1 MVFSI
6 GYFGKAMIY
15 LEIPASEHTLVEDQ
29 SLRDKIGLRKFYIGI
44 AVIRLELF
52 LVWGVACSWC
62 FEKWI

>member
-1 MVFSI
+1 
-6 GYFGKAMIY
+6 MIY